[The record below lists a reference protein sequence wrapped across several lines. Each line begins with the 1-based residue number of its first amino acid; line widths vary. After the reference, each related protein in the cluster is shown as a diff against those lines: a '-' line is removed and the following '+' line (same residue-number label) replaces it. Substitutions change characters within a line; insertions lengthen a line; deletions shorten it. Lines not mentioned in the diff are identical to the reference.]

1 MKVGKTWFWI
11 GEDYRV
17 TGNTDNGAQAAFDWW
32 MNRMPQ
38 CDNLLD
44 PNYTQTGAGFVYEA
58 GSDCGGD
65 FVVAFT
71 RPR

>member
-1 MKVGKTWFWI
+1 MEVGKTWFWI
-11 GEDYRV
+11 GENYHV

-32 MNRMPQ
+32 MNRTPQ

-44 PNYTQTGAGFVYEA
+44 PNNTQTGADFVYEA
-58 GSDCGGD
+58 SSHRGGY